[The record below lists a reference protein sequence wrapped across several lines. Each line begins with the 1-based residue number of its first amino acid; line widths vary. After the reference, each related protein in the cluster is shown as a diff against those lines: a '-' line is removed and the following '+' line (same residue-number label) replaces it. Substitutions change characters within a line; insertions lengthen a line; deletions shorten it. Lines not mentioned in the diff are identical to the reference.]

1 MSYGSPLT
9 ALQTATANTTPGSQ
23 VHAQV
28 APAPTAYLR
37 LDTGE
42 VIGVP
47 ATDTTVLN
55 NEFDKWNRLM
65 HEQLLANEVLA
76 VCDERLSLIAR
87 ELAAKPHSVSRETVE
102 QAEQAQAF
110 ALQWRDK
117 ATESL
122 RKELAPLD
130 RLGGSGKKLIELIP
144 LLDDKNTSPAK
155 FERGANDG
163 QWKRDG
169 TDLKKAWSFKS
180 GAGLRDHFMQKERY
194 KGVGPL
200 RVLSTDKLKAR
211 WPKFKDKQSMKW
223 ADVYKADKNGQRK
236 IDRAKMRQYLDEQV
250 RQFKFKSQDF
260 FKLELGSAGTLGP
273 EALAN
278 WNANANFTK
287 EGQLVFG
294 DTPIGDIDLG
304 AEAAAMRYFSGGSLS
319 GEIAPLQGNVNIK
332 AEGSAEI
339 AFAEG
344 KAGAS
349 LYLPSREGVMLYLLD
364 IEQIAAIS
372 KGQAMPRKPYD
383 MGAVRLIAAA
393 ELKGVIGVSLAGE
406 LSLEVSMKDVDVT
419 DLDGRRKRGRAAR
432 LSGKGR
438 RARRAR
444 NIDVNGQGDTWKNV
458 GSAAVEVEFFA
469 GAKGGL
475 ELKGA
480 LQWRNP
486 HNEQK
491 EFEVMASIAPE
502 IQGQAG
508 IGASARW
515 MVDYVDGI
523 FRITAHAGICFGV
536 GAEGTVS
543 FAVGVKQLASFMYWI
558 YYNLLH
564 VGFRNLV
571 IISSRGFD
579 ALKHLTYLMVCQ
591 GKKIEDYFL
600 TTREAL
606 RADFES
612 LERDFREAH
621 LAYALGKRVLGN
633 PSATRYTPPETKGV
647 LIYQLTRH
655 RWQSFAAEPG
665 LGSGYL
671 RTQKQAV
678 LSIFRQTQLKSD
690 LENVIQHI
698 SADGSKGSF
707 EKNLSGLKAFFAVE
721 GPAGMDL
728 PGVTTHE
735 TDFDEH
741 LRGIGFPGQLQSNTR
756 QLLGAEVD
764 QVAMAG
770 NFGVWY
776 DDVHASLK
784 DVPTRGYVAEANDTL
799 AYALQRESRTDHPL
813 FASTGNGFYS
823 DTTSA

>member
-1 MSYGSPLT
+1 MSYGSTLT
-9 ALQTATANTTPGSQ
+9 ALQTGTANTTPGSQ
-23 VHAQV
+23 VYAQV
-28 APAPTAYLR
+28 APTPNAYLR

-47 ATDTTVLN
+47 AGDTTALN

-65 HEQLLANEVLA
+65 HEQMLANEVLA
-76 VCDERLSLIAR
+76 VCDERLSVIAR
-87 ELAAKPHSVSRETVE
+87 ELAARPRSVNRATIE
-102 QAEQAQAF
+102 QAEQAQAL
-110 ALQWRDK
+110 AIQWREE
-117 ATESL
+117 ATQSL

-130 RLGGSGKKLIELIP
+130 RLGGNGKKLIELIP
-144 LLDDKNTSPAK
+144 LLDGNNASPAR
-155 FERGANDG
+155 FERGADDG

-169 TDLKKAWSFKS
+169 TDLKTAWSFKT
-180 GAGLRDHFMQKERY
+180 GAGLRDHFMQEARY
-194 KGVGPL
+194 KGLGPL
-200 RVLSTDKLKAR
+200 RVLSSDKLKAR
-211 WPKFKDKQSMKW
+211 WPRFKDKQSMKW
-223 ADVYKADKNGQRK
+223 ADVYKTDANGQRK
-236 IDRAKMRQYLDEQV
+236 IDRTKMRQYLGEQV
-250 RQFKFKSQDF
+250 M
-260 FKLELGSAGTLGP
+260 KLKVDSKNFGTLEISNTGTLGP

-278 WNANANFTK
+278 WNASATFSK
-287 EGQLVFG
+287 EGKLVFG

-304 AEAAAMRYFSGGSLS
+304 AEAAAMRYFSGASLS
-319 GEIAPLQGNVNIK
+319 GEIAPLQGNVSVK

-383 MGAVRLIAAA
+383 MGAVRVVAAA
-393 ELKGVIGVSLAGE
+393 ELKGVIGVCLAGE
-406 LSLEVSMKDVDVT
+406 LSLEVAMKDVDVA

-438 RARRAR
+438 RTRRAR
-444 NIDVNGQGDTWKNV
+444 NIDVNGQGDAWKNV
-458 GSAAVEVEFFA
+458 ASAAAEVEFFA

-515 MVDYVDGI
+515 MVDYVDGV

-571 IISSRGFD
+571 IISEQGFR

-591 GKKIEDYFL
+591 GKKVEEYFL
-600 TTREAL
+600 VGGNAL
-606 RADFES
+606 AKVFRDIELSYQRAENS
-612 LERDFREAH
+612 
-621 LAYALGKRVLGN
+621 YALGKQILGK
-633 PSATRYTPPETKGV
+633 PAATRFSPPEAKGM

-655 RWQSFAAEPG
+655 RWQSIATEPG
-665 LGSGYL
+665 LGSSYL

-678 LSIFRQTQLKSD
+678 LSILRQTQLKSD
-690 LENVIQHI
+690 IENVIQHI

-707 EKNLSGLKAFFAVE
+707 ERNFSELKAFFAVE
-721 GPAGMDL
+721 GPSGLDL
-728 PGVTTHE
+728 PGMTTHE
-735 TDFDEH
+735 TDLYEYLDET
-741 LRGIGFPGQLQSNTR
+741 GFNALQLSNAR
-756 QLLGAEVD
+756 HSLGSGAD
-764 QVAMAG
+764 RIAMAG
-770 NFGVWY
+770 NFGAWY
-776 DDVHASLK
+776 DKVHASLK
-784 DVPTRGYVAEANDTL
+784 DEPTRGYVAVGNDTV
-799 AYALQRESRTDHPL
+799 AYALQRNMRDDHPL
-813 FASTGNGFYS
+813 YASAAGGFYS
-823 DTTSA
+823 

>member
-1 MSYGSPLT
+1 MSYGSTLT
-9 ALQTATANTTPGSQ
+9 ALQTGRANTTPGSQ
-23 VHAQV
+23 VYAQV
-28 APAPTAYLR
+28 APAPNAYLR

-47 ATDTTVLN
+47 AGDTTALN

-65 HEQLLANEVLA
+65 HEQMLANEVLA
-76 VCDERLSLIAR
+76 VCDERLSVIAR
-87 ELAAKPHSVSRETVE
+87 ELAARPRSVNRATIE
-102 QAEQAQAF
+102 QAEQAQAL
-110 ALQWRDK
+110 AIQWREK

-130 RLGGSGKKLIELIP
+130 RLGGSGKKLVELIP
-144 LLDDKNTSPAK
+144 LIEGNNASPTR

-169 TDLKKAWSFKS
+169 IDLKTAWSFKT
-180 GAGLRDHFMQKERY
+180 GAGLRDHFMQEARY

-200 RVLSTDKLKAR
+200 RVLSSDKLKAH
-211 WPKFKDKQSMKW
+211 WPRFKDKQSMKW
-223 ADVYKADKNGQRK
+223 ADVYKTDANGQRK
-236 IDRAKMRQYLDEQV
+236 IDRIKMRQYLGEQV
-250 RQFKFKSQDF
+250 M
-260 FKLELGSAGTLGP
+260 KLKVDSKNFGTLEISNTGTLGP

-278 WNANANFTK
+278 WNASATFSK
-287 EGQLVFG
+287 EGKLVFG

-304 AEAAAMRYFSGGSLS
+304 AEAAAMRYFSGASLS
-319 GEIAPLQGNVNIK
+319 GEIAPLQGNVSVK

-364 IEQIAAIS
+364 IEQIAAIA
-372 KGQAMPRKPYD
+372 KGRPMPRKPYD
-383 MGAVRLIAAA
+383 MGAVRMITAA

-406 LSLEVSMKDVDVT
+406 LSLEVAMKDVDVT
-419 DLDGRRKRGRAAR
+419 DLDGRRKRGREAR

-438 RARRAR
+438 RIRRTR
-444 NIDVNGQGDTWKNV
+444 NIDVNGQGDAWKNV
-458 GSAAVEVEFFA
+458 ASAAVDVEFFA

-475 ELKGA
+475 ELKGS

-491 EFEVMASIAPE
+491 EFEAMASIAPE

-508 IGASARW
+508 IGASAKW
-515 MVDYVDGI
+515 MVDYVDGV

-543 FAVGVKQLASFMYWI
+543 FTVGVKQLASFIYWI

-571 IISSRGFD
+571 IISNRGFEV
-579 ALKHLTYLMVCQ
+579 LKHLTYLTVCQ
-591 GKKIEDYFL
+591 GKKIEQYFL

-606 RADFES
+606 LADVADLES
-612 LERDFREAH
+612 EFREAH
-621 LAYALGKRVLGN
+621 AAYALGKRILGN
-633 PSATRYTPPETKGV
+633 PSAARYTPPETKGA

-665 LGSGYL
+665 LGSSYL

-678 LSIFRQTQLKSD
+678 LAILRQTQLKSD

-698 SADGSKGSF
+698 SADGSKGSL
-707 EKNLSGLKAFFAVE
+707 ERSLVELKAFFAVE
-721 GPAGMDL
+721 GPAGLDL
-728 PGVTTHE
+728 PGSTSHE
-735 TDFDEH
+735 TDFDEF
-741 LRGIGFPGQLQSNTR
+741 LRGTGIRPQQLSSTR
-756 QLLGAEVD
+756 QSMGAD
-764 QVAMAG
+764 MDRVAMNGDFA
-770 NFGVWY
+770 VWY
-776 DDVHASLK
+776 DEVHESLK
-784 DVPTRGYVAEANDTL
+784 DEPTRGYVAMANDTT
-799 AYALQRESRTDHPL
+799 AYALQRDMGEDHPL
-813 FASTGNGFYS
+813 FASVTGGYYS
-823 DTTSA
+823 DTASA